1 MKRNTKNNFRFIY
14 NGVTEKRLR
23 SKSEH
28 PLSLQEIEN
37 QASMHLL
44 GLLQESKNQQANGGK
59 ERGERFPSGDECE
72 LPQQSMKVIFNCF
85 LSIICFFFLL
95 LLGYDYLTEVFE
107 SNQETT
113 VEVAQE
119 AQGEQVTFYQGI
131 DVYLVFLL
139 SITRLHVCF
148 LFRLR

>member
-1 MKRNTKNNFRFIY
+1 
-14 NGVTEKRLR
+14 
-23 SKSEH
+23 
-28 PLSLQEIEN
+28 
-37 QASMHLL
+37 MHLL

-59 ERGERFPSGDECE
+59 ERGKRLPSGDECE
-72 LPQQSMKVIFNCF
+72 LLQQSMKVIFNCF
-85 LSIICFFFLL
+85 VSIICSIFFLL

-113 VEVAQE
+113 VEVAKE

-131 DVYLVFLL
+131 YVYLVFLL
-139 SITRLHVCF
+139 SITRSNVCF

>member
-1 MKRNTKNNFRFIY
+1 M
-14 NGVTEKRLR
+14 
-23 SKSEH
+23 
-28 PLSLQEIEN
+28 
-37 QASMHLL
+37 
-44 GLLQESKNQQANGGK
+44 
-59 ERGERFPSGDECE
+59 
-72 LPQQSMKVIFNCF
+72 
-85 LSIICFFFLL
+85 FFFLL